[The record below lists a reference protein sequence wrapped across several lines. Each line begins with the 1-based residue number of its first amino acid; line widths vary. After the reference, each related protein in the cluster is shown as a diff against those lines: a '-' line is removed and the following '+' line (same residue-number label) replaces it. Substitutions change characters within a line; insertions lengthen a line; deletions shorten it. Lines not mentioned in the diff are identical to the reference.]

1 MEKQLPSSN
10 LYSHPEKLLYSHLK
24 NVAELMEFFL
34 DEKPASI
41 KDELSPIVRIIGFSH
56 DIGKA
61 TKSFQKYLF
70 AEENEKNKLRTKH
83 SLFSAMCAYYLAKE
97 MNPENRLFPLFAF
110 ITVKRHHGDLINVKD
125 EVSLFN
131 EKDAD
136 FLLDQIDDID
146 DSEFKILAEHLFAY
160 GLPIKLNRD
169 IIKQWIQNFAYELK
183 SLKRE
188 LRQSSEIK
196 NYIILNLLYSLLI
209 DADKTD
215 TVIGDRKAF
224 ERKTYED
231 KEWVKNFLS
240 LCNPPL
246 NFINQLRNQ
255 AYQQVNSH
263 IIDTNQK
270 IYSINLPTGLGK
282 TLTGFSFALKLKS
295 ALKNSGINPRII
307 YSLPFL
313 SIIDQNAKVFE
324 EVIHENEIIPTSDL
338 LLKHHHLSEI
348 YYKTKEQEYE
358 PESAK
363 IFIEGWNSEIV
374 ITTFVQLFHTLLS
387 NKNSTLRKF
396 HRLANSIIILDE
408 IQAIPIKY
416 WKITSKI
423 LTTLSEMLN
432 SYLILMTATEP
443 LIFEKD
449 NTFALTK
456 SIDYYKK
463 LNRIEIISN
472 IKQLT
477 PITELKKEISQ
488 TTSQTILFIFNTISS
503 SKQFYNLIDLPITK
517 TYLSSHIV
525 PKERLRRIE
534 DIKNG
539 KYKIAVSTQL
549 VEAGVD
555 IDFDT
560 VIRDIAPFDCIIQ
573 SAGRCNR
580 NAQNKKG
587 IAKVFKLIDEKGKTF
602 ANRIYDP
609 VLIDLTEK
617 LLSRKETF
625 QEFEIYQLLEEYFKL
640 IKERMSQA
648 ESEEILDAVLK
659 LKYDREGDD
668 ELSVA
673 DFKLIEEDYPKIDV
687 FIEYEDDAEKIW
699 EEFQKIKQIRSPFDR
714 KKEFLKIRKDF
725 YNYIISV
732 PPENPPPKIE
742 DTYCV
747 TKTQLEDY
755 YDIET
760 GYKTKSEVILW

>member
-10 LYSHPEKLLYSHLK
+10 LYSHPEKLLSSHLK
-24 NVAELMEFFL
+24 NVAELMKFFL
-34 DEKPASI
+34 NEKPAFI
-41 KDELSPIVRIIGFSH
+41 KDELYPVVMVIGLTH

-61 TKSFQKYLF
+61 TKSFQEYLF
-70 AEENEKNKLRTKH
+70 ADESEKNKLKTKH
-83 SLFSAMCAYYLAKE
+83 SLFSAICAYYLTKE
-97 MNPENRLFPLFAF
+97 LNTENKLSPFFAY
-110 ITVKRHHGDLINVKD
+110 IIVRRHHGDLIDIKD
-125 EVSLFN
+125 EISLFG
-131 EKDAD
+131 EKDAN
-136 FLLDQIDDID
+136 FLLNQIDDID
-146 DSEFKILAEHLFAY
+146 DSEFKILAEHLLTY
-160 GLPIKLNRD
+160 GLPIKLDKNK
-169 IIKQWIQNFAYELK
+169 IKQWIQNFNQELK
-183 SLKRE
+183 SLKRD
-188 LRQSSEIK
+188 LRQSLEIK
-196 NYIILNLLYSLLI
+196 NYITLNLLYSLLI

-215 TVIGDRKAF
+215 VVIGNKEAF
-224 ERKTYED
+224 ERKNYEGR
-231 KEWVKNFLS
+231 EWVKNFLS
-240 LCNPPL
+240 RINPPSI
-246 NFINQLRNQ
+246 FINQLRNQ
-255 AYQQVNSH
+255 AYHEVDSH

-295 ALKNSGINPRII
+295 ILKNSDINPRII

-313 SIIDQNAKVFE
+313 SIIDQNAKVLE

-363 IFIEGWNSEIV
+363 IFIEGWSSEII

-416 WKITSKI
+416 WKITNQI
-423 LTTLSEMLN
+423 LTILSEMLN
-432 SYLILMTATEP
+432 SYLIVMTATEP
-443 LIFEKD
+443 LIFEKHSIF
-449 NTFALTK
+449 TLTEE
-456 SIDYYKK
+456 IEYYQK

-472 IKQLT
+472 IEKLT
-477 PITELKKEISQ
+477 PVADLKKEISQ
-488 TTSQTILFIFNTISS
+488 SSNQKILFIFNTISS
-503 SKQFYNLIDLPITK
+503 AKQFYSLIDLSITK
-517 TYLSSHIV
+517 TYLSTHIV
-525 PKERLRRIE
+525 PKERIKRIE
-534 DIKNG
+534 EIKNG

-555 IDFDT
+555 IDFDI

-587 IAKVFKLIDEKGKTF
+587 TVKIFKLIDEKGKSF
-602 ANRIYDP
+602 AKRIYDP

-617 LLSRKETF
+617 LLSQKEIY

-640 IKERMSQA
+640 TKERMSQA
-648 ESEEILDAVLK
+648 ESEEILDAVIK
-659 LKYDREGDD
+659 LKYDCEGD
-668 ELSVA
+668 ELSVG
-673 DFKLIEEDYPKIDV
+673 DFKLVEEDYPKIDV
-687 FIEYEDDAEKIW
+687 FIEYDDDAEKIW

-714 KKEFLKIRKDF
+714 KKEFLKIRKNF

-742 DTYCV
+742 DTYYV

-755 YDIET
+755 YDLET